1 MKTAILIFLT
11 AGAVLAQPGAAVQ
24 TDVPISNLPAN
35 LPAQPIG
42 PNDLLL
48 LSVYDSAEF
57 SRSVR
62 VSGLGDI
69 RLPMLKQQIH
79 AAGLMPAAL
88 EESIRAAL
96 MEEGL
101 LVDPIVSVNIAE
113 YHSRPISVAGAV
125 HNPVT
130 FQAVG
135 PMTLLQ
141 AIAHAGGL
149 EKNAGTEILVTRTE
163 VRDGTPQSTTQRIE
177 VKSLFDNAEAR
188 YNIAL
193 QGGEE
198 IRVPEAGHI
207 FVVGNVKKPGEFS
220 APEAADPT
228 VLKAVALA
236 EGLEPFTAK
245 QAFIYRPDS
254 SGVKR
259 EVPVNLSGILA
270 RKSPDVPMEP
280 GDILYIPDNKH
291 KKLSMAALERL
302 LVFGSTAG
310 ATALVYGR

>member
-1 MKTAILIFLT
+1 MKIAMLIFLT

-69 RLPMLKQQIH
+69 RLPMLKQQIR

-88 EESIRAAL
+88 EEAIRAAL
-96 MEEGL
+96 IEEGL

-141 AIAHAGGL
+141 AIAQAGGL
-149 EKNAGTEILVTRTE
+149 EKNAGPEILVTRTE
-163 VRDGTPQSTTQRIE
+163 VRDGTPQTTTQRIE
-177 VKSLFDNAEAR
+177 VKSLFDNADAR
-188 YNIAL
+188 FNMAL

-220 APEAADPT
+220 APEATDPT

-236 EGLEPFTAK
+236 EGLQPFSAK

-259 EVPVNLSGILA
+259 EVPVNLSEILA

-291 KKLSMAALERL
+291 KKLSIAALERI